1 MDSDIAARAIATIR
15 AQEEKGRSRYGT
27 DLDDADLTGVE
38 IVEHAVQEAADMLMY
53 LTALKKYLE
62 EIAADIAALDSSMVT
77 ERVKE
82 LDV

>member
-15 AQEEKGRSRYGT
+15 AQEEKGRSKYGT
-27 DLDDADLTGVE
+27 DLDNADLSVLE
-38 IVEHAVQEAADMLMY
+38 VVEHAVQEAADLLMY
-53 LTALKKYLE
+53 LSALRKYFE
-62 EIAADIAALDSSMVT
+62 GIAADIAALDSSMVT